1 VPANTATPLVGT
13 SVGRSMASAKCNS
26 GLVLAANHVAH
37 PAHVRRDGTLQS
49 IADRDLWHGAC
60 EDKTGLSKRGVCMN
74 LLWVYVGFAVVA
86 LLLVLLLARAVGNSQ
101 RRRIRKQLGLPLD
114 SRLSPKDALAFRAFE
129 DTDIKL
135 KKSFP
140 TMSDTQRQSMAR
152 EVLRDKGVIAKR
164 KKSVPQS

>member
-1 VPANTATPLVGT
+1 
-13 SVGRSMASAKCNS
+13 
-26 GLVLAANHVAH
+26 
-37 PAHVRRDGTLQS
+37 
-49 IADRDLWHGAC
+49 
-60 EDKTGLSKRGVCMN
+60 MN
-74 LLWVYVGFAVVA
+74 LIWVYIGFAVVT

-101 RRRIRKQLGLPLD
+101 RRRIRKQLGLPIN

-164 KKSVPQS
+164 KKPVSQS